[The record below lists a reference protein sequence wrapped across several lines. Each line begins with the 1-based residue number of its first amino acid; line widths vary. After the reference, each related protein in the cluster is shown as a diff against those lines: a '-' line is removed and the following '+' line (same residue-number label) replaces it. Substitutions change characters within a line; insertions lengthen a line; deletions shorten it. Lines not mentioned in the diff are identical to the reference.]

1 MIMLNKKAYARF
13 EYCAVTYLVEANYY
27 ENDTDSFQDHEFL
40 REDKNGKT
48 FTVPASI
55 SNRIPSSLVNDKLKA
70 SLVCDEFS

>member
-1 MIMLNKKAYARF
+1 MLNKKAYARF

-27 ENDTDSFQDHEFL
+27 ENDTDNFQDHEFL
-40 REDKNGKT
+40 REDQNGKT

>member
-13 EYCAVTYLVEANYY
+13 EYCAVTYLVEANYC

-40 REDKNGKT
+40 REDQNGKT
-48 FTVPASI
+48 FTVPSSI

>member
-13 EYCAVTYLVEANYY
+13 EYCAVMYLVEANYY
-27 ENDTDSFQDHEFL
+27 ENDLDDFQDHEFL
-40 REDKNGKT
+40 REDQNGKT
-48 FTVPASI
+48 CTVPASI